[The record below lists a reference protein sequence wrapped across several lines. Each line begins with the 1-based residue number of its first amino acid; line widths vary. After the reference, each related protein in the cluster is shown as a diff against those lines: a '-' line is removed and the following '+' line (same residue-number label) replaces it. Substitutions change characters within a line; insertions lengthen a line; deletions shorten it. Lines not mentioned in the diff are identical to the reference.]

1 MAKLVLLHDNEGV
14 RTAPRLIA
22 WGLGLAAMAVIVGGL
37 VLDRIAAEQHVPGS
51 GPLWLYPFL
60 VAAVSAPA
68 VLGALIVAWQPH
80 NRIGWILVVGALS
93 LAAVLAATPYVWVAL
108 YAHPGSLPGGS
119 WAALVSRCGRRS
131 SLGRWPWRSCSRTA
145 GFLRHGGGRTR
156 SSACSVTSLVLLL
169 VIADQLEDVFGG
181 AEPVSAPALR
191 LSPSRLPVWLA
202 MFASLFVGA
211 AAARTRSSAPR
222 G

>member
-1 MAKLVLLHDNEGV
+1 MRACGLRASDCL
-14 RTAPRLIA
+14 
-22 WGLGLAAMAVIVGGL
+22 GLGARSYGRDRRGL

-68 VLGALIVAWQPH
+68 VLGALIVARHPH

-119 WAALVSRCGRRS
+119 WAALVSSCGRRS
-131 SLGRWPWRSCSRTA
+131 SLGRWPWRSCSPDGRLPSPRWRPYV
-145 GFLRHGGGRTR
+145 LRPV
-156 SSACSVTSLVLLL
+156 SVTSLVLLL
-169 VIADQLEDVFGG
+169 VIADQLE
-181 AEPVSAPALR
+181 EPFSEVRTRFRSGSLR
-191 LSPSRLPVWLA
+191 LSTSSGSRSGWPCSR
-202 MFASLFVGA
+202 ASSSERRRHGRA
-211 AAARTRSSAPR
+211 SSAPR